1 MRVLITITPSVIR
14 AVPALEASGPLSVA
28 RGRDRGV
35 QDPFASVV
43 NRLPQFVSAVLT
55 AFDGQGSPILLRVR
69 PTVDHASRSFGIDTD
84 ASLQP
89 GKASLLCHSHDEK
102 LWNLRSFVVAG
113 ELSRD
118 GDRWVL
124 RPDRFIPG
132 GTRWARSRWSRPFAS
147 CAAPRGAIST
157 GAGWRGRKSLGR
169 TSIWSRPNSAA
180 VSSAPARLRPDDLGG
195 PRAGA
200 GDGLPCAGE
209 TSQNDER

>member
-1 MRVLITITPSVIR
+1 M
-14 AVPALEASGPLSVA
+14 
-28 RGRDRGV
+28 
-35 QDPFASVV
+35 
-43 NRLPQFVSAVLT
+43 
-55 AFDGQGSPILLRVR
+55 LRVR

-118 GDRWVL
+118 CDRWVL

-132 GTRWARSRWSRPFAS
+132 GDSMGPVAMVKAFRELRGTARRYLDRRGLVRPE
-147 CAAPRGAIST
+147 
-157 GAGWRGRKSLGR
+157 SLGR
-169 TSIWSRPNSAA
+169 TSIWPRPNSAA
-180 VSSAPARLRPDDLGG
+180 MSSAPARLRPDDLGG

-200 GDGLPCAGE
+200 GDGLPCAGK
-209 TSQNDER
+209 TSQNER